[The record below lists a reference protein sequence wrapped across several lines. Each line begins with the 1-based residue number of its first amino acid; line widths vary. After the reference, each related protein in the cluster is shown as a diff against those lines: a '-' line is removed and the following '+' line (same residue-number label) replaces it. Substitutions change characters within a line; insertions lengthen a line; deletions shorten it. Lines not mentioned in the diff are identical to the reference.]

1 MALVT
6 ITQAAKLA
14 GISKQT
20 LYRHVK
26 TGRVSRRS
34 DSMLDT
40 TELIRIYGELK
51 QVDAVTSNK
60 TPRPLLRTDTNESD
74 ALRGHIE
81 TLQKDLLE
89 IKQQMEQHRIDS
101 VDREKRLMALLE
113 HKIDTPQTVTN
124 PVEAGGFFGKLFK

>member
-14 GISKQT
+14 RISKQT

-26 TGRVSRRS
+26 TGKVSRRD

-40 TELIRIYGELK
+40 AELIRVYGELR
-51 QVDAVTSNK
+51 QLDDVTSSK

-89 IKQQMEQHRIDS
+89 IKQQMEQQRIEQILATES
-101 VDREKRLMALLE
+101 YWLPL
-113 HKIDTPQTVTN
+113 QT
-124 PVEAGGFFGKLFK
+124 